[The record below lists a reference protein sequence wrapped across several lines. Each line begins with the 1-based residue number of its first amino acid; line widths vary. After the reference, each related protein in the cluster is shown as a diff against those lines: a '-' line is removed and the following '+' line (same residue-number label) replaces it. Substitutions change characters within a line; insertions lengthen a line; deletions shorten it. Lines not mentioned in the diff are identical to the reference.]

1 VRGERNDDG
10 RQQQHLLLPPDL
22 RPAAEYYSKLLKE
35 PIPQQLKD
43 LLSMLE
49 EASGS
54 ADVAMPSEPEARD
67 QAAPRE
73 PQSDSPTGKP
83 R

>member
-1 VRGERNDDG
+1 MADNNNNIYFFPRTCGP
-10 RQQQHLLLPPDL
+10 LLI
-22 RPAAEYYSKLLKE
+22 EYYSKLLKE

-54 ADVAMPSEPEARD
+54 AEVPADAEVGDP
-67 QAAPRE
+67 AAPRA
-73 PQSDSPTGKP
+73 PRSDKP
-83 R
+83 E

>member
-1 VRGERNDDG
+1 MADNNNIYFFPRTCGP
-10 RQQQHLLLPPDL
+10 LLI
-22 RPAAEYYSKLLKE
+22 EYYSKLLKE

-54 ADVAMPSEPEARD
+54 ADPGVPADA
-67 QAAPRE
+67 QAALPD
-73 PQSDSPTGKP
+73 PQPDKP
-83 R
+83 K

>member
-1 VRGERNDDG
+1 MADNVY
-10 RQQQHLLLPPDL
+10 LLPETCGPML
-22 RPAAEYYSKLLKE
+22 REYYSRLLKE

-54 ADVAMPSEPEARD
+54 AEAGAPADANMRE
-67 QAAPRE
+67 QAVPRE
-73 PQSDSPTGKP
+73 PQTDKSE
-83 R
+83 

>member
-1 VRGERNDDG
+1 MADHNNIYFFPRTCGP
-10 RQQQHLLLPPDL
+10 LLI
-22 RPAAEYYSKLLKE
+22 EYYSKLLKE

-54 ADVAMPSEPEARD
+54 ADVGMPSEADGRSK
-67 QAAPRE
+67 AAERA
-73 PQSDSPTGKP
+73 PQPDKSE
-83 R
+83 

>member
-1 VRGERNDDG
+1 MTADKNIYFFPRTCGP
-10 RQQQHLLLPPDL
+10 LLI
-22 RPAAEYYSKLLKE
+22 EYYSKLLKE

-54 ADVAMPSEPEARD
+54 ADVGMPSESEARG
-67 QAAPRE
+67 QTAPRE
-73 PQSDSPTGKP
+73 SQPDKP
-83 R
+83 E